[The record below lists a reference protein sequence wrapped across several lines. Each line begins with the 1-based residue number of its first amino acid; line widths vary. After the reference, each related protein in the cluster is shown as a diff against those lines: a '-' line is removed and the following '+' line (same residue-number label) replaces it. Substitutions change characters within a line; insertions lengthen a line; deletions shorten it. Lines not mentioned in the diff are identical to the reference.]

1 MALSHAGLRPWSP
14 DVVESERASDGASA
28 WGSIRR
34 ALEPRA
40 GVFAPDQ
47 LRQARLIAGLSLA
60 NAVNSV
66 AGMFA
71 TGFGSSETL
80 ALVGPPVLGT
90 GAMLSVVAFGVT
102 RSGRLHAGAVL
113 LVLVSL
119 FTSVGVQVG
128 TVHDMQSETLPG
140 VWWTLTIAAA
150 SVLLSSRW
158 TVATVLVAV
167 GVNLAMRPYAPPA
180 AAVSLGY
187 ASLFCGFIGATL
199 ALFSRHRDR
208 VEADRAADLRA
219 RNAELEALRA
229 TLEEKV
235 VERTAELEAANESLR
250 RNQHSLVLTEKMA
263 SLGRLTAGIAH
274 EMNSPIAAVRAAL
287 ASTRGLVHEY
297 SDSIGDAEVTD
308 DDHRAI
314 AEEIRGLTEL
324 ADAAAERAA
333 GFVRSMKVQTRDEGA
348 DAIVFDTVLATRD
361 AMRLLQHAV
370 VAAGVA
376 VRVDVPTGELL
387 LNGRPGRFEQVV
399 TNLVQNA
406 IDASSGRKGVVVVAL
421 RASGGAI
428 ELVVSD
434 CGPGIAADA
443 RERIFDPLFTTKP
456 IGKGTGLGLTI
467 VHDIVHGE
475 LAGEIDVRSEPTG
488 AVFTVRIPATQG
500 PDRGTQAQPQIRE
513 R

>member
-1 MALSHAGLRPWSP
+1 MSLSQASLRPWSP
-14 DVVESERASDGASA
+14 DVVESDRASAGGTL
-28 WGSIRR
+28 WRSIRR
-34 ALEPRA
+34 VLEPRA
-40 GVFAPDQ
+40 GVSAPDQ
-47 LRQARLIAGLSLA
+47 LRQGRLIAGLSLA

-71 TGFGSSETL
+71 TGFASSAKL
-80 ALVGPPVLGT
+80 ALIGPPVLAA

-119 FTSVGVQVG
+119 FTSVGVQVPI
-128 TVHDMQSETLPG
+128 VSDMQAESLPG
-140 VWWTLTIAAA
+140 VWWVLTIAAA

-158 TVATVLVAV
+158 TIATVVIAV
-167 GVNLAMRPYAPPA
+167 GVNLAMRSYAPPA
-180 AAVSLGY
+180 AATSLGY
-187 ASLFCGFIGATL
+187 AALFCGFIGAIL
-199 ALFSRHRDR
+199 ALFSRHRDL
-208 VEADRAADLRA
+208 VEEDRGAVLRA
-219 RNAELEALRA
+219 RNAELETLRA

-235 VERTAELEAANESLR
+235 VERTVELEDANETLR
-250 RNQHSLVLTEKMA
+250 RNQKSLVLTEKMA

-287 ASTRGLVHEY
+287 ASARGLVHEY
-297 SDSIGDAEVTD
+297 ADSIGDPDVTD

-314 AEEIRGLTEL
+314 ADELRGLTEL

-333 GFVRSMKVQTRDEGA
+333 GFVRSMKAQTRDEEA
-348 DAIVFDTVLATRD
+348 VAIVYDMELATRD

-370 VAAGVA
+370 VDAGVTLRFDPPTEEL
-376 VRVDVPTGELL
+376 RV
-387 LNGRPGRFEQVV
+387 NGRPGRFQQVV

-406 IDASSGRKGVVVVAL
+406 IDASAGRKGVVVVAL
-421 RASGGAI
+421 RAVENDI

-434 CGPGIAADA
+434 CGPGIPADVRA
-443 RERIFDPLFTTKP
+443 RIFDPLFTTKP

-488 AVFTVRIPATQG
+488 AVFTVRIPR
-500 PDRGTQAQPQIRE
+500 DSRS
-513 R
+513 

>member
-1 MALSHAGLRPWSP
+1 MSLSHASLRPWSS
-14 DVVESERASDGASA
+14 DVAESERASDGASV

-34 ALEPRA
+34 ALEPRV

-47 LRQARLIAGLSLA
+47 RRQARLIAGLSLA
-60 NAVNSV
+60 NALNSV

-71 TGFGSSETL
+71 TGFGTSAKL
-80 ALVGPPVLGT
+80 AMVGPPVLAA
-90 GAMLSVVAFGVT
+90 GALLSVVAFGVT

-113 LVLVSL
+113 LVTVSIL
-119 FTSVGVQVG
+119 TSVGVQVL
-128 TVHDMQSETLPG
+128 TVADMQAETLPG
-140 VWWTLTIAAA
+140 VWWTLSIAAA

-158 TVATVLVAV
+158 TVATVAFAVA
-167 GVNLAMRPYAPPA
+167 VNLAMRQYAPPA
-180 AAVSLGY
+180 AAISLGY
-187 ASLFCGFIGATL
+187 ASLFCGFIGAIL
-199 ALFSRHRDR
+199 ALFSRHRDL
-208 VEADRAADLRA
+208 VEADRAAVLRA

-250 RNQHSLVLTEKMA
+250 RNQSSLVLTEKMA

-287 ASTRGLVHEY
+287 ASARGLVHEY
-297 SDSIGDAEVTD
+297 ADSIGDAEVTN

-314 AEEIRGLTEL
+314 AEELRGLTEL

-333 GFVRSMKVQTRDEGA
+333 GFVRSMKAQTRDEGS
-348 DAIVFDTVLATRD
+348 DAIVFDAVLATRD

-370 VAAGVA
+370 VAEGVA
-376 VRVDVPTGELL
+376 VRVDVPAGELR

-406 IDASSGRKGVVVVAL
+406 IDASAGRKGTVVVAL
-421 RASGGAI
+421 RSAGDAI

-434 CGPGIAADA
+434 CGPGIPSDVRA
-443 RERIFDPLFTTKP
+443 RIFDPLFTTKP

-467 VHDIVHGE
+467 VHDIVCGE

-488 AVFTVRIPATQG
+488 AVFIIRIP
-500 PDRGTQAQPQIRE
+500 RESGT
-513 R
+513 